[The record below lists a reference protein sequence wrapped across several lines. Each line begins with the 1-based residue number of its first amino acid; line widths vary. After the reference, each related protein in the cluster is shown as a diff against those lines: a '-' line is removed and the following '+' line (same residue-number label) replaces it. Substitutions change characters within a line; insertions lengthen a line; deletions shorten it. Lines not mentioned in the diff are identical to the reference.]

1 MLKIRVGI
9 ERGRIPAGWENV
21 SIEQA
26 QWMQERVKQLPSGVI
41 AYYESLVRDD
51 TLHQGPV
58 TEADMKEWLVFTKE
72 ALYNM
77 CGMTPFGLGRASEA
91 DLLRIAQKYLPVFVL
106 GVLGYANL
114 EYRPRTKF
122 RFGRTTYFFPASGR
136 DITGEPVPFSDMT
149 AIEFCTVSDLIA
161 LNDLSVAPV
170 IVATCCH
177 RKGERYDE
185 KRIMSRA
192 EAFKKLPM
200 SIYWHIWA
208 AMNAVHEYL
217 RTECPDCFPKSSGKA
232 AQGTTA
238 SWVNTLMQLVA
249 DKPSELDYVQAMP
262 CYDFVRLLNVNIK
275 KLKEEWKIRSALR
288 F

>member
-1 MLKIRVGI
+1 MLKIRIGS
-9 ERGRIPAGWENV
+9 EKGRLPGGWENV

-26 QWMQERVKQLPSGVI
+26 QRLQGRVKLLPSSVI
-41 AYYESLVRDD
+41 TFYESLIRDD
-51 TLHQGPV
+51 TPQQGSI
-58 TEADMKEWLVFTKE
+58 TESDLREWLEFTKE
-72 ALYNM
+72 ALYNL
-77 CGMTPFGLGRASEA
+77 CGMTPFGLGRASDA
-91 DLLRIAQKYLPVFVL
+91 DLLDVARKYLPTFVL

-114 EYRPRTKF
+114 QYQPQTKF
-122 RFGRTTYFFPASGR
+122 RFGRHNFFFPAAGR
-136 DITGEPVPFSDMT
+136 DITGEAVPYAGMT

-161 LNDLSVAPV
+161 LDDLSVAPV

-192 EAFKKLPM
+192 ETFQKLPM

-208 AMNAVHEYL
+208 TMNAVHEYL
-217 RTECPDCFPKSSGKA
+217 RTECPDCFPKSSGRA
-232 AQGTTA
+232 SQGASA